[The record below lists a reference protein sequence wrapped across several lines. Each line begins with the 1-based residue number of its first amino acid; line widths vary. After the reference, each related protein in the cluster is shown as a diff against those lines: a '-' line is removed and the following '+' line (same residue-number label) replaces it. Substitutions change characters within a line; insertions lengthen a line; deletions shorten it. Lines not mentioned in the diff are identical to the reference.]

1 MCCCPEQNGGKPE
14 KKGPVFGDMNFW
26 ERHVVGGGRMWWNTS
41 GWDGGVGEG
50 CGGSSRG
57 SRANG
62 RRVGGVT
69 CGWRGGTLLQ
79 RRQMPSWLDF
89 ISHRQT
95 PQSMPNSRAW
105 ACEHHNLSASI
116 RQDVLSHFP
125 DESHPASSAPLLSFT
140 VLASS
145 EASAAGLS
153 PHCSKKKKKKSCEK
167 VRERARARRARWR
180 KSSVTFGSVLH
191 YWLWLMWSEEITEIQ
206 YSHKS
211 PLRLFVLQLSLSQPH
226 VWDTQPLSAPP
237 GHRETS
243 VSTFSLWIISIL
255 VIHLLVSCNQ
265 TSVWS
270 PVHFPTYSAQ
280 DLPTT

>member
-79 RRQMPSWLDF
+79 RRQMPRWLDF

-105 ACEHHNLSASI
+105 ACEHHNLSTSI

-167 VRERARARRARWR
+167 VRERERESESETCEMKKEQRDIWLSVALLAVADVIRRDYRN
-180 KSSVTFGSVLH
+180 TILTQ
-191 YWLWLMWSEEITEIQ
+191 IT
-206 YSHKS
+206 SP
-211 PLRLFVLQLSLSQPH
+211 PLRLTAVSLSASRVGHPA
-226 VWDTQPLSAPP
+226 VISTAGTPRDFSVYFLSVNHLYSSHSSP
-237 GHRETS
+237 G
-243 VSTFSLWIISIL
+243 VM
-255 VIHLLVSCNQ
+255 
-265 TSVWS
+265 
-270 PVHFPTYSAQ
+270 
-280 DLPTT
+280 